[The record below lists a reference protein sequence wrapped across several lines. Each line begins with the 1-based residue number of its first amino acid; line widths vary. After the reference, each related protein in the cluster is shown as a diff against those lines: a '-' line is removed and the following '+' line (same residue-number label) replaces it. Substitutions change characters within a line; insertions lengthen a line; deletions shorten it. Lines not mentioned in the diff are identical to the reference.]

1 MSSVKI
7 KNQSCNS
14 FPKAKYTLEKRTIIQ
29 TACILTIV
37 AYKVS
42 WLIRYGI
49 NYADDDQCLMWYGTA
64 MFAHGKI
71 PEPCFLGQS
80 YGAMLES
87 ILAVPLYWLGIPL
100 NVALPLVTAILS
112 TLPIILMI
120 IICKKELSVVLITC
134 SFLMMSYA
142 VDALL
147 IVPRN
152 LVGGICVTTLAC
164 LCMAETQNVWIR
176 SMLATAACIGVVVTN
191 SAVIILAA
199 GGGHL
204 FLKEKLFKN
213 MFPFAVGGVL
223 SGGYY
228 FFVQWFYNKNPDFNL
243 HGGISISYDFHQL
256 KGTRDVLL
264 TLLEDLTVFSSW
276 KIAVILILISIVYGI
291 LHRRWDYLF
300 PEVIGIIGCIA
311 LMGLPKV
318 NDYAEGVLF
327 SRLRMFLFV
336 PYLICLVVYIASK
349 HPTPTND
356 WSGIKNLTMLILC
369 FLALGSVFFKGY
381 QITDNLK
388 SEGDLT
394 YTGVVRVGRTEK
406 FMEENE
412 EILKDAEKENVDWI
426 ISMTDWRMEAYALAA
441 QGYGKH
447 HFYNA
452 TYDRRTW
459 EYQEASKPTD
469 GTNVMLLWRDTD
481 GYSYELCWLE
491 GKSITSYLYNT
502 YGLKRRP

>member
-164 LCMAETQNVWIR
+164 LCMAETKNVWIR

-191 SAVIILAA
+191 SAAIILAA
-199 GGGHL
+199 GGGT
-204 FLKEKLFKN
+204 
-213 MFPFAVGGVL
+213 PVL
-223 SGGYY
+223 ER
-228 FFVQWFYNKNPDFNL
+228 K
-243 HGGISISYDFHQL
+243 
-256 KGTRDVLL
+256 
-264 TLLEDLTVFSSW
+264 TV
-276 KIAVILILISIVYGI
+276 
-291 LHRRWDYLF
+291 
-300 PEVIGIIGCIA
+300 
-311 LMGLPKV
+311 
-318 NDYAEGVLF
+318 
-327 SRLRMFLFV
+327 
-336 PYLICLVVYIASK
+336 
-349 HPTPTND
+349 
-356 WSGIKNLTMLILC
+356 
-369 FLALGSVFFKGY
+369 
-381 QITDNLK
+381 
-388 SEGDLT
+388 
-394 YTGVVRVGRTEK
+394 
-406 FMEENE
+406 
-412 EILKDAEKENVDWI
+412 
-426 ISMTDWRMEAYALAA
+426 
-441 QGYGKH
+441 
-447 HFYNA
+447 
-452 TYDRRTW
+452 
-459 EYQEASKPTD
+459 
-469 GTNVMLLWRDTD
+469 
-481 GYSYELCWLE
+481 
-491 GKSITSYLYNT
+491 
-502 YGLKRRP
+502 